1 MKLKIILHEYC
12 NGMSGGTRLYSIEQ
26 LEGTKDE
33 LAKVLKTMASEGFD
47 LGMIGGSGK
56 LPFYGNQLAAYRFT
70 GKTGGTYEQGI
81 SEVCE
86 RDLAHI
92 ITLTF

>member
-1 MKLKIILHEYC
+1 
-12 NGMSGGTRLYSIEQ
+12 MSGGTRLYSIEQ

-33 LAKVLKTMASEGFD
+33 LAKVLKTMANEGFD
-47 LGMIGGSGK
+47 LGMIGGPGGK
-56 LPFYGNQLAAYRFT
+56 LPFYGNQLAAYPFT

-81 SEVCE
+81 SEMCE